1 MTPYS
6 HHYCVALFLLLSA
19 CVFSPT
25 SSFQATNKTPSL
37 SLVADKDC
45 VRCHAIPL
53 RLNTLQDDSS
63 QQRCRKSDSHTLV
76 LNDNSSRRALI
87 RDIALT
93 LVGSNSLPLPSA
105 ALTTSIAKSRSE
117 GYAIQH
123 TEKEWVSLLSSP
135 QYNIL
140 RKGGTER
147 QRSSILDL
155 EERAG
160 VFFCA
165 GCSTSLFSSTA
176 KFKSGTGW
184 PSFSAAI
191 VDNALEVQSGGGGSE
206 VRCYTCGGH
215 LGDVFNDGWRFVG
228 TSASKTGK
236 RFCIDGS
243 ALVFK
248 PTSGEKDVRG
258 DMPPPNK
265 VIMYEQPTYRE
276 QSTAT

>member
-1 MTPYS
+1 MTSYS
-6 HHYCVALFLLLSA
+6 HHYFVALFLLLSA
-19 CVFSPT
+19 CVFSLT
-25 SSFQATNKTPSL
+25 SSFQTTTKISSP
-37 SLVADKDC
+37 SLVAAKDC
-45 VRCHAIPL
+45 VRCHTITL
-53 RLNTLQDDSS
+53 RSNTLQDDSS
-63 QQRCRKSDSHTLV
+63 QQSCRLSDSHTLI
-76 LNDNSSRRALI
+76 LNNNSSRRALI
-87 RDIALT
+87 RDIARA
-93 LVGSNSLPLPSA
+93 LVGSSFLPLPSVA
-105 ALTTSIAKSRSE
+105 STTSIVKSRSE
-117 GYAIQH
+117 GYAVQH
-123 TEKEWVSLLSSP
+123 TEKEWVSLLSSS

-155 EERAG
+155 EEHAG
-160 VFFCA
+160 IFSCA

-191 VDNALEVQSGGGGSE
+191 VETALEVQSGE
-206 VRCYTCGGH
+206 VRCNTCGGH

-228 TSASKTGK
+228 TSASKTGQ

-258 DMPPPNK
+258 DMLPPNK
-265 VIMYEQPTYRE
+265 VIMYDQPIYRE
-276 QSTAT
+276 KSIAT